1 MIETERL
8 LLRRLVPDDIDE
20 LVAIHA
26 ELEVERF
33 MGEFDRPRV
42 IAWLEANRRDWDEV
56 GYGRLAVVERR
67 SGRFLGRSGPK
78 YLADYDETE
87 IGWLLAPAAW
97 GRGFATEAGRASVAW
112 ACEHLDVPYVTAM
125 IRPDNRRSISVAERL
140 GMQPR
145 REDVLLDEQVV
156 VYGVDLPRSRCS

>member
-1 MIETERL
+1 
-8 LLRRLVPDDIDE
+8 
-20 LVAIHA
+20 
-26 ELEVERF
+26 
-33 MGEFDRPRV
+33 
-42 IAWLEANRRDWDEV
+42 
-56 GYGRLAVVERR
+56 
-67 SGRFLGRSGPK
+67 
-78 YLADYDETE
+78 
-87 IGWLLAPAAW
+87 
-97 GRGFATEAGRASVAW
+97 VAW